1 MIHLYSDVSMDDEK
15 NIMSVGYVIFESG
28 SGLREKIDSG
38 AKVIHTDEGD
48 RCDIEWTTHKGEYFS
63 AIIGV
68 RAVQEHVEDESE
80 EMVVL
85 HLDNRGTVKN
95 IRSRQW
101 KWESYFPHALFSFLE
116 RFDDYD
122 VEMVHRD
129 NNYRAHE
136 QAHLGLRIGRDLLMK
151 QGSLG

>member
-1 MIHLYSDVSMDDEK
+1 MIHLYSDVSMDDDRS
-15 NIMSVGYVIFESG
+15 IMSVGYIIFES
-28 SGLREKIDSG
+28 SGATREKVDSG
-38 AKVIHTDEGD
+38 AKVIHTDDGE
-48 RCDIEWTTHKGEYFS
+48 RDIDWTTHKGEYFS
-63 AIIGV
+63 AIIGL
-68 RAVQEHVEDESE
+68 RAVQEYVEDESE

-95 IRSRQW
+95 IRSGNW
-101 KWESYFPHALFSFLE
+101 KWESYFPHAFFSFVE

-136 QAHLGLRIGRDLLMK
+136 VAHLGLRVGRDLLDR
-151 QGSLG
+151 QGSLS